1 MSVLLEGLDA
11 SDKPSRPRRVIVAD
25 DDPDMRELLAS
36 TLRHDGYEVI
46 EIADGSEL
54 FQTVRS
60 WLRHGDGQG
69 LDAIVTDNR
78 MPAFSGLEVLAELR
92 SVDTRLPVILI
103 TAFGDGNTH
112 AAARALGACAVFDKP
127 FDVDDLRTAL
137 LNIAPPLRSWPD
149 AGPSPPQPK
158 RPRRAPRAASSIWVC
173 LGSSERP
180 DGAHQ
185 TRVLLAEDD
194 EDMRVLLST
203 ALRREGYAVEEV
215 VDGSALLDRLASGL
229 LAGELAGERPL
240 PDLIISDIR
249 MPGWSGIDVLA
260 SLRQSDW
267 AMPVILITAF
277 GDPETHEQARRLG
290 AATLLDKPFD
300 VGELLDAA
308 RAILPARF

>member
-1 MSVLLEGLDA
+1 MSVLLEGRDQT
-11 SDKPSRPRRVIVAD
+11 DRPRRVIVAD

-36 TLRHDGYEVI
+36 TLRHDGYEVV

-54 FQTVRS
+54 FQTVHS
-60 WLRHGDGQG
+60 WLRHGDGRG

-92 SVDTRLPVILI
+92 SVNTKLPVILI
-103 TAFGDGNTH
+103 TAFGDGRTH

-137 LNIAPPLRSWPD
+137 LNVAPPSLAWPRAD
-149 AGPSPPQPK
+149 AGGPARQPE
-158 RPRRAPRAASSIWVC
+158 RPAEHHAIWVSHG
-173 LGSSERP
+173 LSERP
-180 DGAHQ
+180 VGEHQ
-185 TRVLLAEDD
+185 SRVLLAEDD

-215 VDGSALLDRLASGL
+215 EDGSALLDRIASGL
-229 LAGELAGERPL
+229 LAGEQTL

-277 GDPETHEQARRLG
+277 GDAGTHDQARRLG
-290 AATLLDKPFD
+290 AASLLDKPFD
-300 VGELLDAA
+300 VEELLDAA